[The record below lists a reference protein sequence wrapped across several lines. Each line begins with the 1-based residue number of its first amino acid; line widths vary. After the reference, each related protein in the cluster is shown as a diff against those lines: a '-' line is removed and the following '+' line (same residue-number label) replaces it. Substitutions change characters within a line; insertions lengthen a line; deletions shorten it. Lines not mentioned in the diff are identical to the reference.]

1 MYEICSITIIFKKK
15 KNKYDNF
22 FKAKTNKLEN
32 TLSKNVLDEFYV
44 FFDETHVKAVIH
56 GVRYEITKA
65 FKIQFVRLNL
75 MFLKRFQK
83 LRESYEYVG
92 FLVL

>member
-1 MYEICSITIIFKKK
+1 MYEIFSITIIFKKK

-22 FKAKTNKLEN
+22 FKAKINDELEN

-75 MFLKRFQK
+75 MF
-83 LRESYEYVG
+83 
-92 FLVL
+92 